1 MSPVL
6 IYLCFQPV
14 QLLRYLLKLIC
25 FNVPQN
31 LIANY
36 FQSSQTAFQE
46 QHINVLEFE
55 DDIFHLPDDDGGD
68 VEDINGIEAL
78 FENWNEGNYFIIIIA
93 INIHFNFQ
101 F

>member
-1 MSPVL
+1 M
-6 IYLCFQPV
+6 
-14 QLLRYLLKLIC
+14 
-25 FNVPQN
+25 
-31 LIANY
+31 
-36 FQSSQTAFQE
+36 
-46 QHINVLEFE
+46 LEFE